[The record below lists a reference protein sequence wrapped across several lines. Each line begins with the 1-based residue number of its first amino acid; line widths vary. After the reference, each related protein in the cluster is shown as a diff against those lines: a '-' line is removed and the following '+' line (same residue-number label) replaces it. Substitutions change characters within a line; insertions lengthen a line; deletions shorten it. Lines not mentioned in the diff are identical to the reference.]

1 MENKTENKLKIW
13 LENAFNRKAN
23 SNVVFVNNSN
33 RLLEIE
39 NCFRANIEIID
50 TIIIQNDKTIN
61 SNTRNYIVT
70 TFGFSCL
77 KNIFNSAIKNGFIF
91 IKDDENINQF
101 IYAIENRN
109 PDICNQISFKLV
121 EPVNLEELL
130 HYEQKELYDFIKGRE
145 DILQAINNK
154 YIKLDEEYLRCYL
167 AVYYEKKI
175 LIASFIQK
183 LYRLANLDFIS
194 SDKKIGGIL
203 SKMLLTSS
211 KTFTPKQIGINCNT
225 KKITNIKA
233 YDLNINEVEQNVKI
247 DIATELI
254 KLDLKEL
261 DITKISKITKLPIK
275 IVENIFKKICLK

>member
-145 DILQAINNK
+145 DILQAINDK
-154 YIKLDEEYLRCYL
+154 YTKFDESELKYYLE
-167 AVYYEKKI
+167 VYYKRNI

-183 LYRLANLDFIS
+183 LYRLAMLDFIS
-194 SDKKIGGIL
+194 SAKKIGGIL
-203 SKMLLTSS
+203 SYILSTSS
-211 KTFTPKQIGINCNT
+211 KTLTPKEIGILLT
-225 KKITNIKA
+225 GKKPTNVKA
-233 YDLNINEVEQNVKI
+233 YNLNINELEQNIKI
-247 DIATELI
+247 KIATNLF
-254 KLDLKEL
+254 KLNFKDF
-261 DITKISKITKLPIK
+261 DITKISKITELPIK
-275 IVENIFKKICLK
+275 SVEKIYKKMFLR